1 MLRAALL
8 VIAFLLA
15 PAGALQAAVS
25 PAECASQYNGTCSA
39 TCGEGSVGVDSCGSG
54 LQCCAPT
61 KPPSEAAKPGEEKA
75 KEESV
80 VKFQSYGYEDP
91 LGGVSIPSLV
101 ARIINQ
107 VLPLVG
113 ALFLIMFIWGGVQ
126 WFTAGG
132 DEGKVKRAR
141 QTLTNA
147 AIGIA
152 IVMGAYLLVA
162 NVLNIL
168 GAGLTQGS
176 GT

>member
-1 MLRAALL
+1 MLRVALL
-8 VIAFLLA
+8 FIALLLA
-15 PAGALQAAVS
+15 PAGGLQAAVS
-25 PAECASQYNGTCSA
+25 PAECAANYNGTCNA
-39 TCGEGSVGVDSCGSG
+39 TCGEGFTGVDSCGSG

-61 KPPSEAAKPGEEKA
+61 KTPGQTGGPTEEKA

-80 VKFQSYGYEDP
+80 VKYQSYGYEDP

-113 ALFLIMFIWGGVQ
+113 ALFLIMFIWGGFQ

-132 DEGKVKRAR
+132 DEGKIKRAR
-141 QTLTNA
+141 QTLMNA

-152 IVMGAYLLVA
+152 IVMGAYLLVS